1 MSNVFFPV
9 QKQIPTEKAMLTNF
23 RQPDVVEFHDTINK
37 WLSDPNDSFFK
48 LSNNVRLSEYNLY
61 NSKKTEPSENVPGK
75 IILIQ
80 QFFIPKDK
88 SRLNE
93 LQQTLKCN
101 CHNES
106 IDKIVL
112 LNEQIY
118 TNEELGTA
126 DTKIEQ
132 INISKRLTYKD
143 VFEYSNKLEED
154 TYIVLAN
161 TDIFFDASI
170 KRVRESGLTS
180 SKKAYALLRHE
191 YDRPSLKECELFGPR
206 CESQDSW
213 IWNSKWK
220 IPDNLLK
227 IFNVELGLPGCDNRI
242 IYLLI
247 LSGFMCYNEPLW
259 IKCFHYHLTNIRG
272 YANKKEKASQPYYG
286 IHPYIEN
293 GEKQDDYHSFEPIQ
307 ENNNFKNYL
316 DDKINKNENFIIPR
330 MAGIENE
337 ITLIGATIIQNKSTS
352 NEQVERIKKMVPVLK
367 NNAGVLL
374 QDVNSICNYANLYL
388 SAFSKCDRYFWWA
401 PWGNVAVHIATSWDF
416 IVNNFKCKK
425 FDALSLDIFNTI
437 HNNPW
442 TLALKGKRILIISSF
457 IESIKEKIDIREKI
471 YGIDLFPECEFVFLK
486 PPQTHGNNESRKFE
500 IEHNEFLD
508 NINDIKDTFDIALCS
523 CGGYGNPICSE
534 IYDMGKSAIYVGGVL
549 QMYFGIYGERW
560 MRERPDILRV
570 YMNEHW
576 SRPKES
582 EKPTNHK
589 AVENNCYW

>member
-1 MSNVFFPV
+1 MFFPTK
-9 QKQIPTEKAMLTNF
+9 KQITEQAVLTNF
-23 RQPDVVEFHDTINK
+23 RQPDVVEFHNTINK
-37 WLSDPNDSFFK
+37 WLSDPKESFFK

-88 SRLNE
+88 SRFNE

-118 TNEELGTA
+118 TNEELGTD

-180 SKKAYALLRHE
+180 SKKAYTLLRHE

-227 IFNVELGLPGCDNRI
+227 IFNLELGLPGCDNRI

-247 LSGFMCYNEPLW
+247 ISGFMCYNEPTW

-272 YANKKEKASQPYYG
+272 YANKKEKWAS
-286 IHPYIEN
+286 
-293 GEKQDDYHSFEPIQ
+293 
-307 ENNNFKNYL
+307 
-316 DDKINKNENFIIPR
+316 
-330 MAGIENE
+330 
-337 ITLIGATIIQNKSTS
+337 
-352 NEQVERIKKMVPVLK
+352 
-367 NNAGVLL
+367 
-374 QDVNSICNYANLYL
+374 
-388 SAFSKCDRYFWWA
+388 
-401 PWGNVAVHIATSWDF
+401 
-416 IVNNFKCKK
+416 
-425 FDALSLDIFNTI
+425 
-437 HNNPW
+437 
-442 TLALKGKRILIISSF
+442 IS
-457 IESIKEKIDIREKI
+457 
-471 YGIDLFPECEFVFLK
+471 
-486 PPQTHGNNESRKFE
+486 
-500 IEHNEFLD
+500 
-508 NINDIKDTFDIALCS
+508 
-523 CGGYGNPICSE
+523 
-534 IYDMGKSAIYVGGVL
+534 
-549 QMYFGIYGERW
+549 
-560 MRERPDILRV
+560 
-570 YMNEHW
+570 
-576 SRPKES
+576 
-582 EKPTNHK
+582 
-589 AVENNCYW
+589 